1 MKIRYSGLI
10 LSLFMGVS
18 ILSGQEEVSLS
29 ALYEAGQCDQ
39 FVKAVALHSDDSL
52 SAQMCLYS
60 GVCLMELAE
69 YQSAL
74 GYLDKAIR
82 KDRDLATGYFFKAET
97 LFHLNRLPEALIQFD
112 NAIHLQPEVAD
123 FQISKGHALF
133 QAGRYPEAISCLQ
146 KAISLPS
153 CPESAYLLLARAYQE
168 NRQEEEAFASFYRA
182 LEILDPNGTTYQECL
197 HRLGMAEYLR
207 GNLFSAEAAFNR
219 LLDLN
224 PNDYLGVAKLIQVYF
239 AKGEFQKGM
248 ALKMKLYSAFQ
259 RGVLPGEMVET
270 GFCFDQ
276 FQWEGKRVYAFE
288 RFEEPPG
295 YYIKHKFLVTNEKD
309 QVLLTVQTEHTPDA
323 SILGKKYILGKVEG
337 EKHTLF
343 EKMAFED
350 NFNYTEL
357 KRAVI
362 RVLEGKSKP

>member
-1 MKIRYSGLI
+1 MKIKYTGLI
-10 LSLFMGVS
+10 FSLVMGAAT
-18 ILSGQEEVSLS
+18 LPGQEAVSLS
-29 ALYEAGQCDQ
+29 ALYESGQCDQ

-52 SAQMCLYS
+52 SAQLCLFS
-60 GVCLMELAE
+60 GVCLMEQAE
-69 YQSAL
+69 YLSAL

-82 KDRDLATGYFFKAET
+82 KDRDLAMGYFFKAET
-97 LFHLNRLPEALIQFD
+97 LFHLNRLSEALIQFD
-112 NAIHLQPEVAD
+112 NAIHLQPEVPD
-123 FQISKGHALF
+123 FHISKGDALF

-153 CPESAYLLLARAYQE
+153 CPERAYLLLARAYQE
-168 NRQEEEAFASFYRA
+168 NRQPEDSFASYYRA
-182 LEILDPNGTTYQECL
+182 LEVLDPNGPVYQECL
-197 HRLGMAEYLR
+197 HRLGVAEYLR

-224 PNDYLGVAKLIQVYF
+224 PNDYPGVSKLIQVYF
-239 AKGEFQKGM
+239 AKKEFQKGM
-248 ALKMKLYSAFQ
+248 ALKMRLYNAYH
-259 RGVLPGEMVET
+259 RGVLPGEMVEN

-276 FQWEGKRVYAFE
+276 FAWEGKRVYAYE

-295 YYIKHKFLVTNEKD
+295 YYVKHRFLVTNEKD

-323 SILGKKYILGKVEG
+323 SLLGKKYVLGKVDG

-350 NFNYTEL
+350 NFDYGEL
-357 KRAVI
+357 KKAVI